1 MVGIM
6 FKPFSSLGILDWMA
20 YILPPYRIWH
30 YLYFEKKE
38 VLVVLM
44 ILQVLMIDCNFV
56 QYVQVLT
63 NAMEFWHELENF
75 GQTFK

>member
-6 FKPFSSLGILDWMA
+6 FKPFSSLGMLDWMI

-38 VLVVLM
+38 VLVVMM

-56 QYVQVLT
+56 QYIQVFT
-63 NAMEFWHELENF
+63 NAVEFWHELEKI